1 MIDGVPAIQSEMQK
15 IIQAFL
21 RVSLEH
27 RDAEPEIMLGS
38 MATVLVAYCKARG
51 VPLERALD
59 GIRASWEIVGAR
71 RFH

>member
-1 MIDGVPAIQSEMQK
+1 MIELDPQSEMQR
-15 IIQAFL
+15 IIQDFL
-21 RVSLEH
+21 QVALTH
-27 RDAEPEIMLGS
+27 RDSASEIMLGS

-51 VPLERALD
+51 VPLEHALQ